1 MNYIEAM
8 NYINTAKNSGHEPGL
23 LRIKKL
29 LEKLGDPQKGLK
41 FVHIAG
47 TNGKGSCAAMAA
59 SVMKTAGYKTG
70 LFTSPYLHS
79 FNERM
84 RINGKI
90 IENDALT
97 ELVQRVKAAAD
108 TMESCPGSFEL
119 TTAAALLWFAEEKCD
134 IVVLEVGLGGRFDA
148 TNIIDKPEAAVIMN
162 IGLDH
167 CAILGD
173 TVEKIAAEKAGII
186 KEGCPCVLYQQTPSV
201 TEVIENVCKE
211 KHSQLH
217 ICDFSKIELEFDSL
231 YGQSFA
237 YKGNAYA
244 LPLLGENQR
253 KNSAVVIELAEVLRE
268 KGWNIPQEDLE
279 HGIYAVIWPARFE
292 LVKDEPLFVVDGGH
306 NPQCARTVVDN
317 LGKYFGNYHHIM
329 LVGLMA
335 DKDYESVMKILNL
348 TADKFVCVSFD
359 SERALEAEKLAEIAE
374 KFGKPVK
381 VFNNVKDGVG
391 AALDWADSKEDMICA
406 VGSLYLA
413 GEVRECFDLR

>member
-1 MNYIEAM
+1 MNYNEAM
-8 NYINTAKNSGHEPGL
+8 NYIDTVKNSSREPGL
-23 LRIKKL
+23 SGIKEL
-29 LEKLGDPQKGLK
+29 MEKLGNPQNNLK

-47 TNGKGSCAAMAA
+47 TNGKGSCAAMTA
-59 SVMKTAGYKTG
+59 SVMKAAGYRTG

-84 RINGKI
+84 RINGKMI
-90 IENDALT
+90 GNDALT
-97 ELVQRVKAAAD
+97 ELVEKVKAAAD
-108 TMESCPGSFEL
+108 TMDECPGSFEL
-119 TTAAALLWFAEEKCD
+119 TTAAALLWFEEEKCN

-148 TNIIDKPEAAVIMN
+148 TNIIEKPEATVIMN

-167 CAILGD
+167 CAVLGD

-211 KHSQLH
+211 KNAKLTVS
-217 ICDFSKIELEFDSL
+217 DFSKIEPEFDSL
-231 YGQSFA
+231 YGQSFT

-253 KNSAVVIELAEVLRE
+253 KNAAVVVDLAEVLRQQ
-268 KGWNIPQEDLE
+268 GWNIQQSDLE
-279 HGIYAVIWPARFE
+279 HGIYAVNWPARFE
-292 LVKDEPLFVVDGGH
+292 VIKDEPLFVVDGGH

-329 LVGLMA
+329 LVGLME

-348 TADKFVCVSFD
+348 AADKFVCVSFN
-359 SERALEAEKLAEIAE
+359 SERALDAAKLGEIAE

-381 VFNNVKDGVG
+381 VFDNVKDGVG
-391 AALDWADSKEDMICA
+391 AALDWADNKEDIICA
-406 VGSLYLA
+406 AGSLCLA
-413 GEVRECFDLR
+413 GEVRNCFGLH

>member
-1 MNYIEAM
+1 MNYNEAI
-8 NYINTAKNSGHEPGL
+8 NYIDTVNNSGHEPGL
-23 LRIKKL
+23 SIIKEL
-29 LEKLGDPQKGLK
+29 LEKLGEPQKNLK

-47 TNGKGSCAAMAA
+47 TNGKGSCAAMTA
-59 SVMKTAGYKTG
+59 SVMKAAGYKTG
-70 LFTSPYLHS
+70 LFTSPYLHC

-84 RINGKI
+84 RINGKMI
-90 IENDALT
+90 GNDALT
-97 ELVQRVKAAAD
+97 ELVEKVMAAAD

-119 TTAAALLWFAEEKCD
+119 ATAAALVWFAEEKCD

-148 TNIIDKPEAAVIMN
+148 TNIIEKPEATVIMN

-167 CAILGD
+167 CAVLGD

-186 KEGCPCVLYQQTPSV
+186 KEGCPCVLYQQSESV
-201 TEVIENVCKE
+201 TEVIENACRE
-211 KHSQLH
+211 KNAELH
-217 ICDFSKIELEFDSL
+217 ISDFSKIDLEFDSL
-231 YGQSFA
+231 YGQTFT

-253 KNSAVVIELAEVLRE
+253 KNSSVVVELAEVLRA
-268 KGWNIPQEDLE
+268 KGWNISQEDLE
-279 HGIYAVIWPARFE
+279 HGIYAVMWPARFE
-292 LVKDEPLFVVDGGH
+292 VVKDEPLFVVDGGH

-329 LVGLMA
+329 LVGLMK

-348 TADKFVCVSFD
+348 AADKFVCVTID
-359 SERALEAEKLAEIAE
+359 NERAVEAEKLAEIAE
-374 KFGKPVK
+374 KFGKPVQ

-391 AALDWADSKEDMICA
+391 AALDWAEDKEDIICA
-406 VGSLYLA
+406 TGSLYLA

>member
-1 MNYIEAM
+1 MNYNEAM
-8 NYINTAKNSGHEPGL
+8 NYIDTEKNSGREPGL
-23 LRIKKL
+23 SRIKEL
-29 LEKLGDPQKGLK
+29 LEKLGEPQKDLK
-41 FVHIAG
+41 FIHIAG

-59 SVMKTAGYKTG
+59 SVMKASGYKAG
-70 LFTSPYLHS
+70 LFTSPYLHC

-84 RINGKI
+84 RINGKMI
-90 IENDALT
+90 GNDALS
-97 ELVQRVKAAAD
+97 EIVEKVKAAAD
-108 TMESCPGSFEL
+108 TMEVCPGSFEL

-148 TNIIDKPEAAVIMN
+148 TNIIEKPEATVIMN

-167 CAILGD
+167 CDILGD

-186 KEGCPCVLYQQTPSV
+186 KEGCPCVLYQQTASV

-211 KHSQLH
+211 KNAELH
-217 ICDFSKIELEFDSL
+217 ISDFSKIDLEFDSL
-231 YGQSFA
+231 YGQTFT

-253 KNSAVVIELAEVLRE
+253 KNSSVVIELAEVIRA

-279 HGIYAVIWPARFE
+279 HGIYAVMWPGRFE
-292 LVKDEPLFVVDGGH
+292 VVKDEPLFVVDGGH

-329 LVGLMA
+329 LVGLMK

-348 TADKFVCVSFD
+348 AADKFVCVAID
-359 SERALEAEKLAEIAE
+359 NERAVEAEKLAEIAE
-374 KFGKPVK
+374 KFGKPVQ

-391 AALDWADSKEDMICA
+391 AALDWAEDKEDIICA
-406 VGSLYLA
+406 TGSLYLA